1 MQGPTGPPGVPG
13 SDAICPKCPLAEEL
27 EMREPTQCPRV
38 EKMRECPAVQ
48 SKFDV
53 GVEEIFGR
61 PMVVDR
67 LLPLVVEFVSFFF
80 YFCRIALF
88 PNRCLKMRQKLMLAF
103 EFALRQ
109 I

>member
-1 MQGPTGPPGVPG
+1 
-13 SDAICPKCPLAEEL
+13 
-27 EMREPTQCPRV
+27 MREPTQCPRV

-80 YFCRIALF
+80 LF
-88 PNRCLKMRQKLMLAF
+88 
-103 EFALRQ
+103 
-109 I
+109 